1 MAARR
6 LIVVLVV
13 LLAISIAAAAVAPDR
28 AARFRPLP
36 RPQTTSPAPLHPDPA
51 GGVVTAAIQASV
63 AKPPTVRAA
72 AGDRL
77 ELSVGSERGLAV
89 EIAPLGL
96 FEDAATAAP
105 ARFDL
110 LLREAGTLPITDADS
125 GRIVGRIVVSEAEEA
140 GAGGG
145 AQGGGRGQLP
155 V

>member
-6 LIVVLVV
+6 LIIVLVV
-13 LLAISIAAAAVAPDR
+13 LLAISIAAAAIAPDR
-28 AARFRPLP
+28 ATRFRPVP
-36 RPQTTSPAPLHPDPA
+36 APQATSPGSPQPDPM
-51 GGVVTAAIQASV
+51 GGVVTAEIQAS
-63 AKPPTVRAA
+63 ATKPPTVRAA

-77 ELSVGSERGLAV
+77 ELSVSSERGLAV

-125 GRIVGRIVVSEAEEA
+125 GRVVGRIVVSEAEEP

-145 AQGGGRGQLP
+145 AQGGGPGQLP
-155 V
+155 I